1 MSDPGREMY
10 SLMERL
16 YPVCRSL
23 TGDGVRQTLD
33 VIEEQIPLERTEVPS
48 GTQVY
53 DWTLPREWNIREAWL
68 AGPDGERIV
77 DFADSNLHVLGYSIP
92 VRKRLP
98 LAVLREHLFSD
109 PERPDVTPYRTSYHD
124 ENWGFCLPHRQLE
137 ALADGEYEAVIDSTL
152 ADGWVTYAE
161 CLLPGESEGE
171 VLLSTYL
178 DHPSLCNDNLSG
190 IVLLTALAAE
200 LRDRQRHY
208 SYRFLFSPATIGPLT
223 WLSRNE
229 ERLHRVKHGLVA
241 ACVGDPGSLT
251 YKRSRRGDT
260 EIDRAAEE
268 VVSAAGGEVRD
279 FTPLGG
285 DERQFCSPGFDL
297 PVGVLTRTPQ
307 DEFPGYHSSAD
318 DFDLVRPE
326 HLADSF
332 AAYLAVFELLESGAH
347 EGNATYVNLNP
358 KGEPQLG
365 KRGLYRTVGGGSFT
379 EGALLWVLNLS
390 DGRHDLKVISARS
403 GLPFVEIR
411 EAADQLLEAGLL
423 QSTEERVSQR

>member
-1 MSDPGREMY
+1 MSDPGRQMY
-10 SLMERL
+10 ELMERL
-16 YPVCRSL
+16 YPICRSL
-23 TGDGVRQTLD
+23 TGDGVRETLD

-77 DFADSNLHVLGYSIP
+77 DFADSNLHVLGYSVP
-92 VRKRLP
+92 VSKRLP
-98 LAVLREHLFSD
+98 LSELREHLFSD
-109 PERPDVTPYRTSYHD
+109 PERPDVTPYRTSYHN

-137 ALADGEYEAVIDSTL
+137 ALEDGEYEAVIDSTL
-152 ADGWVTYAE
+152 EDGVVTYAE
-161 CLLPGESEGE
+161 CLLPGQTEDEI
-171 VLLSTYL
+171 LLSTYIC
-178 DHPSLCNDNLSG
+178 HPSLCNDNLSG
-190 IVLLTALAAE
+190 IVLLTALAKHLQAE
-200 LRDRQRHY
+200 QRSY

-229 ERLHRVKHGLVA
+229 DRLHRVKHGLVA
-241 ACVGDPGSLT
+241 ACVGDAGPLT
-251 YKRSRRGDT
+251 YKRSRRGDAAV
-260 EIDRAAEE
+260 DRAAGQ
-268 VVSAAGGEVRD
+268 VVLSAGGEVRD

-297 PVGVLTRTPQ
+297 PVGVLSRTPQ

-318 DFDLVRPE
+318 DLELVRPE

-332 AAYLAVFELLESGAH
+332 AAYLAVFDQLEADAS

-365 KRGLYRTVGGGSFT
+365 KRGLYRAVGGGSFA

-390 DGRHDLKVISARS
+390 DGRHDLQAIAERS
-403 GLPFVEIR
+403 GLPFSEIR
-411 EAADQLLEAGLL
+411 AAADQLLDAGLL
-423 QSTEERVSQR
+423 ESAVDGVS

>member
-1 MSDPGREMY
+1 MSDPGLEMY

-16 YPVCRSL
+16 YPICRSL
-23 TGDGVRQTLD
+23 TGDGVRQTFDL
-33 VIEEQIPLERTEVPS
+33 IEEQIPLERTEVPS

-68 AGPDGERIV
+68 AGPDGQRIV
-77 DFADSNLHVLGYSIP
+77 DFAESNLHVLGYSVP
-92 VRKRLP
+92 VRRRLP
-98 LAVLREHLFSD
+98 LEELRKHLFSD

-137 ALADGEYEAVIDSTL
+137 TLEDGEYEAVIDSTL
-152 ADGWVTYAE
+152 ADGSVAYAE
-161 CLLPGESEGE
+161 CVLPGESEDE
-171 VLLSTYL
+171 VLLSTYI

-190 IVLLTALAAE
+190 VVLLTALAAE
-200 LRDRQRHY
+200 LRDRKRHY

-229 ERLHRVKHGLVA
+229 ERLHRVQHGLVA
-241 ACVGDPGSLT
+241 ACVGDPGPLT
-251 YKRSRRGDT
+251 YKRSRLGDA
-260 EIDRAAEE
+260 EIDRVAEE
-268 VVSAAGGEVRD
+268 VVLDAGGEVRD

-332 AAYLAVFELLESGAH
+332 AAYVAVCELLEGGAD
-347 EGNATYVNLNP
+347 EGNAAYVNLNP

-365 KRGLYRTVGGGSFT
+365 KRGLYRAVGGGSFA

-390 DGRHDLKVISARS
+390 DGRHDLKAIAARS
-403 GLPFVEIR
+403 GLPFSEIR
-411 EAADQLLEAGLL
+411 EAADQLVAAGLL
-423 QSTEERVSQR
+423 SSRRWAP